1 MPNIEFEDPN
11 ANFTTSRRLND
22 RALSFMV
29 MGLINTGLVKDSKQA
44 NVVLIL
50 IAIASTVLAIF
61 IVINTFSKDSNIP
74 LQTPDF
80 IKQMNVGQ
88 VSR

>member
-1 MPNIEFEDPN
+1 MPNIEFENPS
-11 ANFTTSRRLND
+11 ANFTSARRLNE

-29 MGLINTGLVKDSKQA
+29 RGLINTGFVKNDKQA
-44 NVVLIL
+44 NVVLLL
-50 IAIASTVLAIF
+50 IAIVSTVIAIF
-61 IVINTFSKDSNIP
+61 IIINTFSKDSNIP
-74 LQTPDF
+74 LQAPDF